1 MYNAEELHYTFLDL
15 TRSLQILRNRCF
27 LDLYTLQQMLETR
40 LDTHERV
47 NTAFN
52 YDSEQ
57 LLQIRDR
64 QWHGR
69 NTVNGL
75 VCVDYQKFVRQARRP
90 DVIGFTRVA
99 KLKSHDGCCWYFFAE
114 NWPHRSR
121 YLAQSTLCE
130 LQMRLVFT
138 AYHADSGLVSSFTLS
153 ETLTTS
159 FYLRYYTSSMGKF
172 KEYAYLKQYN
182 VLGRAYSFEAS
193 R

>member
-64 QWHGR
+64 Q
-69 NTVNGL
+69 
-75 VCVDYQKFVRQARRP
+75 
-90 DVIGFTRVA
+90 
-99 KLKSHDGCCWYFFAE
+99 
-114 NWPHRSR
+114 
-121 YLAQSTLCE
+121 
-130 LQMRLVFT
+130 
-138 AYHADSGLVSSFTLS
+138 
-153 ETLTTS
+153 
-159 FYLRYYTSSMGKF
+159 
-172 KEYAYLKQYN
+172 
-182 VLGRAYSFEAS
+182 
-193 R
+193 